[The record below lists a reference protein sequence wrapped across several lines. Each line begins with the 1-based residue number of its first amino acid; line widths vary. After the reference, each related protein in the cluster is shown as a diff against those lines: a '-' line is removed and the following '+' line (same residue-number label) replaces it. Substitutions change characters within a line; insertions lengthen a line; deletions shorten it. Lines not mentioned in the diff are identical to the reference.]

1 MSLYARLAPRGKTG
15 FGYGSSTTDV
25 VAQLDLRGRSVLIT
39 GTSSGL
45 GQESARALLSR
56 GAHVIGTV
64 RTPGSSGPLNEAPTF
79 REVRCDLADLGS
91 VRACIAALSGEPP
104 LDALI
109 ANAGIMALPT
119 REGIHGVERQLFTNH
134 VGHFALVT
142 GLLEQ
147 LREDAR
153 VVVVTSEAHRM
164 ASRGP
169 IALRP
174 SSEAPYRPL
183 IAYGNSKL
191 ANLLFANAL
200 ARRFAGTRR
209 TANAVHPG
217 VIETNLGRTLESS
230 ALRVAFAL
238 ARPLALKDV
247 AQGAATQCLL
257 AVHPAAAGINGAYWA
272 SCNVARASARADD
285 VTLAET
291 LWSDTESLLA
301 SIG

>member
-15 FGYGSSTTDV
+15 FGYGSTTTEV
-25 VAQLDLRGRSVLIT
+25 LGGLDLRARSVLIT

-45 GQESARALLSR
+45 GHESARALLAG

-64 RTPGSSGPLNEAPTF
+64 RRAGSSGALLDAPSF
-79 REVRCDLADLGS
+79 REVLCDLADLASIGRC
-91 VRACIAALSGEPP
+91 VQALAAERF
-104 LDALI
+104 DAI
-109 ANAGIMALPT
+109 MANAGIMALPT
-119 REGIHGVERQLFTNH
+119 CERIHGVERQLFTNH

-142 GLLEQ
+142 GLLGQ

-164 ASRGP
+164 APRGP
-169 IALRP
+169 IALRD
-174 SSEAPYRPL
+174 SEAPYRPL
-183 IAYGNSKL
+183 VAYGTSKL
-191 ANLLFANAL
+191 ANLLFAKAL

-217 VIETNLGRTLESS
+217 VIETNLGRALESS
-230 ALRVAFAL
+230 ALRTAFAL
-238 ARPLALKDV
+238 VRPLAFKDV